1 MNRPVKFIA
10 LALLMAMLLGGCAM
24 RTVEDMYRV
33 PRRSEDYNNLQSA
46 IDSAMTGLEYA
57 APVSGENQQTV
68 QMADLDGDGMQE
80 YLLFARG
87 KSEKPM
93 HILIFRRNGQ
103 SYQLMERIETYLSE
117 YDRHGTDHISVDLD
131 E

>member
-87 KSEKPM
+87 
-93 HILIFRRNGQ
+93 
-103 SYQLMERIETYLSE
+103 
-117 YDRHGTDHISVDLD
+117 
-131 E
+131 